1 VNRRAFVTGLGA
13 VLAAPLG
20 AEAQPAGKVPRI
32 CVLAADSR
40 SSPWARRYQGFLQ
53 GLRDLGYVEGRNIAI
68 DFLSTDGQYDR
79 FPALAVECVGLKPD
93 VIVAYTTPGSLAAK
107 NATKTIPIVTGPI
120 GDPVGT
126 GVVGS
131 LARPGGNVTGQTV
144 MASGLSGK
152 RLQLLKEAVPALA
165 RVLVLSQRADPVSA
179 LQVQEFEKA
188 AGPLGIRLLNRGIG
202 SPDEFSAATAAGV
215 RDGAQALVT
224 TIETFF
230 LIHRARVVELA
241 ATHQLPAMYSS
252 RDYVDSGGL
261 MSYGPNTLSLYR
273 HTAITVDKILRGAKP
288 ADLPVEEPRTF
299 ELVINARTAK
309 TLGLT
314 IPPSLLLRADQVIE

>member
-152 RLQLLKEAVPALA
+152 VFSYSKRQC
-165 RVLVLSQRADPVSA
+165 RRSHVSSYCHNEPI
-179 LQVQEFEKA
+179 QSVHCKFKSSK
-188 AGPLGIRLLNRGIG
+188 RR
-202 SPDEFSAATAAGV
+202 PDRSA
-215 RDGAQALVT
+215 
-224 TIETFF
+224 
-230 LIHRARVVELA
+230 
-241 ATHQLPAMYSS
+241 
-252 RDYVDSGGL
+252 SG
-261 MSYGPNTLSLYR
+261 Y
-273 HTAITVDKILRGAKP
+273 
-288 ADLPVEEPRTF
+288 
-299 ELVINARTAK
+299 
-309 TLGLT
+309 
-314 IPPSLLLRADQVIE
+314 